1 MLGSVD
7 LCPLLSSCL
16 IWLVTLWLLLL
27 RFKWQARSRDPGLVS
42 PLNVL
47 QKMSYHHVPT
57 SLVMHQ
63 AELETGWWWWW
74 WWWCVCV
81 CVRVEGRGTH
91 LVRLSLS
98 FTVCFPVPTYNVEIT
113 ELPKEKVK
121 LMMC

>member
-1 MLGSVD
+1 MAGQEQRPRAGVTSECVTEDVLSPCSHQPRNAPGRAGNG
-7 LCPLLSSCL
+7 LL
-16 IWLVTLWLLLL
+16 V
-27 RFKWQARSRDPGLVS
+27 V
-42 PLNVL
+42 V
-47 QKMSYHHVPT
+47 V
-57 SLVMHQ
+57 VVV
-63 AELETGWWWWW
+63 
-74 WWWCVCV
+74 CVCV